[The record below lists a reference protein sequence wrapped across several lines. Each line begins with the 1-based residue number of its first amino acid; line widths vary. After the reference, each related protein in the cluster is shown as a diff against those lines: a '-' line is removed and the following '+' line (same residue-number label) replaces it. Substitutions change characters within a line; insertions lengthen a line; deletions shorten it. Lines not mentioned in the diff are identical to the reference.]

1 MAVRATAWP
10 LLPEAVVP
18 ITHGANVAAGEP
30 WNRANRLFPSRYRL
44 DGADGIVA
52 KNPQIDCQ
60 SSAAP
65 SLLIVGIDGGA
76 CTTASAIL
84 VPAHQAHGPSTGAL
98 GWLPDAF
105 RAAPLG
111 LIKIEAVQSPTSA
124 DAALSLLPVL
134 LFVLVVCAWVTT
146 SPLGFKLRNTPFPYV
161 QLFPGPVPCDFT
173 LDLAPRTSTLA
184 RLLKNSHARS
194 CMIAK
199 PMSSPSQN
207 SLRNHGRNL
216 MVSLKFYLE

>member
-1 MAVRATAWP
+1 
-10 LLPEAVVP
+10 
-18 ITHGANVAAGEP
+18 
-30 WNRANRLFPSRYRL
+30 
-44 DGADGIVA
+44 
-52 KNPQIDCQ
+52 
-60 SSAAP
+60 
-65 SLLIVGIDGGA
+65 
-76 CTTASAIL
+76 
-84 VPAHQAHGPSTGAL
+84 
-98 GWLPDAF
+98 
-105 RAAPLG
+105 LG

-207 SLRNHGRNL
+207 SLRNRGRNL